1 MKRYHYHDTFGT
13 EFNCTVYD
21 PQDDFYQKWQDKN
34 LADWTMYQIDGDKD
48 IHFMKG
54 LLQFCTPIDDS
65 TDDKKVK
72 SDDVIATE
80 KNEPVQPAAP
90 EHRPVIEPLPE
101 PVDVEEELTNDR
113 YADTD
118 DDEEEGEPL
127 EYNEKQPRLTIAD
140 IMPEPEPFSLQ
151 PYIDGEKC
159 AVDLPLELMQQ
170 VFDARA
176 KITAQE
182 EAEERARYEARK
194 AAEQP
199 SHFAKVLATVVSL
212 IVVLSVVIGFF
223 SIAGAITF
231 FFPLMGGAFVALH
244 AGIHR

>member
-1 MKRYHYHDTFGT
+1 MKRYHYHDIFGT

-21 PQDDFYQKWQDKN
+21 PQDAFYQKWSDPN
-34 LADWTMYQIDGDKD
+34 LADGTMFKIDGDEN
-48 IHFMKG
+48 IHFKKD
-54 LLQFCTPIDDS
+54 LLQFCTPIDEQHTASPDE
-65 TDDKKVK
+65 DN
-72 SDDVIATE
+72 VIVTE
-80 KNEPVQPAAP
+80 NNAAVQPAAP

-101 PVDVEEELTNDR
+101 LIDVEDELTNDP
-113 YADTD
+113 YASDE
-118 DDEEEGEPL
+118 DEEEDEPL
-127 EYNEKQPRLTIAD
+127 EYDEKKPHLTIAD

-151 PYIDGEKC
+151 PYIDGEKNC
-159 AVDLPLELMQQ
+159 VDLPLELMQQ

-182 EAEERARYEARK
+182 EAEERARYEARI

-212 IVVLSVVIGFF
+212 IVVLTIFIGFF

>member
-13 EFNCTVYD
+13 EFNCTVFD

-48 IHFMKG
+48 IHFMYG

-65 TDDKKVK
+65 TDDKNVK

-80 KNEPVQPAAP
+80 NNESVESAAP

-101 PVDVEEELTNDR
+101 PVDVEEELTNDP
-113 YADTD
+113 YAST
-118 DDEEEGEPL
+118 DDEEEVEPL
-127 EYNEKQPRLTIAD
+127 EYDEKKPRLTIAD

-151 PYIDGEKC
+151 PYIDGEKSD
-159 AVDLPLELMQQ
+159 VDLPLELMQQ
-170 VFDARA
+170 VYDARA
-176 KITAQE
+176 KIAAE
-182 EAEERARYEARK
+182 YEAEERARYEAER
-194 AAEQP
+194 AAQQP
-199 SHFAKVLATVVSL
+199 SKLAKVLATVVSL
-212 IVVLSVVIGFF
+212 IVVLTIFIGFF

>member
-48 IHFMKG
+48 IHFMYG

-65 TDDKKVK
+65 TDDKNVK

-80 KNEPVQPAAP
+80 NNEPVQPAAP

>member
-48 IHFMKG
+48 IYFMAG

-65 TDDKKVK
+65 TDDKNVK

-80 KNEPVQPAAP
+80 NNESVESAAP
-90 EHRPVIEPLPE
+90 ECRPVIEPLPE
-101 PVDVEEELTNDR
+101 PVDVEEELTNDP
-113 YADTD
+113 YAST
-118 DDEEEGEPL
+118 DDEEEVEPL
-127 EYNEKQPRLTIAD
+127 EYDEKKPRLTIAD

-151 PYIDGEKC
+151 PYIDGEKSD
-159 AVDLPLELMQQ
+159 VDLPLELMQQ
-170 VFDARA
+170 VYDARA
-176 KITAQE
+176 KIAAE
-182 EAEERARYEARK
+182 YEAEERARYEAER
-194 AAEQP
+194 AAQQP
-199 SHFAKVLATVVSL
+199 SKLAKVLATVVSL
-212 IVVLSVVIGFF
+212 IVVLTLFIGFF

-231 FFPLMGGAFVALH
+231 FFPLMGGVFVALH